1 MKNKKNKNKQ
11 WKGLLLS
18 AGFLSLVLLGT
29 TAISVAVRTVND
41 TDPVSPAL
49 CVIAEENEMAKA
61 GVRGNPIAFE
71 HDDFARAMNLATV
84 SEITVTQVPPI
95 SDGELRLGS
104 VVVGNGQSIRGD
116 NLSLLSY
123 VASDADIATSSFRF
137 RVGSSPV
144 EMTCRLYLL
153 EKPNQAPTLS
163 MVPKA
168 SLNVSTHRDVTL
180 YGTLPCYDP
189 EGDETIVEIVSYPSS
204 GFLIL
209 KDRHT
214 GEYVYLPKEGA
225 SGKDS
230 FTYVARDRYGNYSA
244 SATVSLSVLTPSTS
258 ASYADLRELPCHHA
272 ALSLTEAG
280 IMNGMKIGSELYFH
294 PTQSVTRGEFVVM
307 AMKSLGMTEVMPTEK
322 TVFSDDAEFSLEER
336 NFVGAA
342 YELGYVH
349 GEYTEGGL
357 CFSPD
362 REITRAEAA
371 VILGNMI
378 DAATPTVTPVFDDSS
393 EIPAWAASSVY
404 SLSSMGILPATDGNI
419 SPMSSL
425 TRGDAAMMLHALIRT
440 TEA

>member
-1 MKNKKNKNKQ
+1 MKKTKNKQ

-29 TAISVAVRTVND
+29 SAISVAVRTVND

-49 CVIAEENEMAKA
+49 CVIAQENDMAKA
-61 GVRGNPIAFE
+61 GVRGNPIEFE
-71 HDDFARAMNLATV
+71 HDDFARAMNLATI

-104 VVVGNGQSIRGD
+104 VVVGNGQTIRGD

-123 VASDADIATSSFRF
+123 VASDAEIATSSFRF
-137 RVGSSPV
+137 RVGKSPV

-153 EKPNQAPTLS
+153 EKANQAPTLS

-189 EGDETIVEIVSYPSS
+189 EGDETMVEIVSYPSS
-204 GFLIL
+204 GLLIL
-209 KDRHT
+209 TDRHT
-214 GEYVYLPKEGA
+214 GEYVYLPNEGS

-258 ASYADLRELPCHHA
+258 VSYADLTDLPCHSA

-280 IMNGMKIGSELYFH
+280 VMSGTKMGSELYFQ

-307 AMKSLGMTEVMPTEK
+307 AMKSLGITEVMATES
-322 TVFSDDAEFSLEER
+322 TVFADDADFSSEER

-342 YELGYVH
+342 VELGYVH
-349 GEYTEGGL
+349 GELLSDGRL
-357 CFSPD
+357 RFSPD
-362 REITRAEAA
+362 REISRAEAA
-371 VILGNMI
+371 VILSNMI
-378 DAATPTVTPVFDDSS
+378 DAATPTITPVFDDSA
-393 EIPAWAASSVY
+393 EIPAWAAPSVY
-404 SLSSMGILPATDGNI
+404 SLSAMGILPTSDGAI

-440 TEA
+440 TKA